1 MICKLRVPIF
11 LAELKTM
18 KRFLLLLLFVANAHL
33 GTAQVSQ
40 QYTIDKDICYRSDD
54 DYSSKMCLMDIAYRK
69 GQTDQ
74 PVIVLFHGGSL
85 RGGKRSTPSRL
96 YRDGAVIVGVDY
108 RLTPQV
114 RVTEIIDDAACA
126 IAWVMDNIEKW
137 GGDPKKIFAS
147 GLSAGGYLVTMVG
160 LDKSRLA
167 KYGKDANELA
177 GIISFSGQTITHTME
192 RRSRGMSS
200 RRPLVDSLAPL
211 YHIRKDA
218 APILLMTGD
227 RELESA
233 GRYEENAYFW
243 RMLRVVGHQD
253 VTLYEFDGYGHNMQE
268 PGYPMLLKFIKE
280 HLNRQNN

>member
-1 MICKLRVPIF
+1 
-11 LAELKTM
+11 M
-18 KRFLLLLLFVANAHL
+18 KRFLLLLLFVANAYL

-137 GGDPKKIFAS
+137 GGDPKKIFVS

-253 VTLYEFDGYGHNMQE
+253 VTLYEFDGYGHNIQE
-268 PGYPMLLKFIKE
+268 PGYPLLLKFIKE

>member
-1 MICKLRVPIF
+1 
-11 LAELKTM
+11 M
-18 KRFLLLLLFVANAHL
+18 KRLLLLFFVANAYL
-33 GTAQVSQ
+33 GIAQVSQ

-54 DYSSKMCLMDIAYRK
+54 DYCSKMCLMDIAYRK

-85 RGGKRSTPSRL
+85 RGGKRHIHSRL

-114 RVTEIIDDAACA
+114 SVTEIIDDTACA

-137 GGDPKKIFAS
+137 GGDPNKIFIC
-147 GLSAGGYLVTMVG
+147 GHSAGGYLVTMVG

-167 KYGKDANELA
+167 KYGKDANVLA
-177 GIISFSGQTITHTME
+177 GIISFSGQAITHFTE
-192 RRSRGMSS
+192 RRSRGMTNKQ
-200 RRPLVDSLAPL
+200 PLIDSLAPL
-211 YHIRKDA
+211 YHIRSDA
-218 APILLMTGD
+218 PPMLLMTGD
-227 RELESA
+227 RELEML

-280 HLNRQNN
+280 HLNKQNN

>member
-1 MICKLRVPIF
+1 
-11 LAELKTM
+11 M
-18 KRFLLLLLFVANAHL
+18 KRLLLLFFVANAYL
-33 GTAQVSQ
+33 GIAQVSQ

-54 DYSSKMCLMDIAYRK
+54 DYCSKMCLMDIAYRK

-85 RGGKRSTPSRL
+85 RSGKRHIPSRL
-96 YRDGAVIVGVDY
+96 YRDGTVIVGVDY

-114 RVTEIIDDAACA
+114 SVTEIIDDTACA

-137 GGDPKKIFAS
+137 GGDPNKIFIC
-147 GLSAGGYLVTMVG
+147 GHSAGGYLVTMVG

-167 KYGKDANELA
+167 KYGKDANDLA
-177 GIISFSGQTITHTME
+177 GIISFSGQTITHFAE
-192 RRSRGMSS
+192 RRSRGMTNKQ
-200 RRPLVDSLAPL
+200 PLIDSLAPL
-211 YHIRKDA
+211 YHVRPDA
-218 APILLMTGD
+218 PPMLLMTGD
-227 RELESA
+227 RELEML

-280 HLNRQNN
+280 HLNKQNN